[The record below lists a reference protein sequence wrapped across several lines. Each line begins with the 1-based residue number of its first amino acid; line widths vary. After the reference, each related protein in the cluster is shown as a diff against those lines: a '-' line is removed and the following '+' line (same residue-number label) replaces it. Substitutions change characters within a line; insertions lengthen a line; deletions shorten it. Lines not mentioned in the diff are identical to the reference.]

1 MLETVAEKK
10 IPPPLPP
17 KTRRGCLKN
26 GGVEGNCGGGATI
39 LQSNGHVVK
48 IRIDPM
54 MVDGG
59 GGGNG
64 AGDRAERDDGPR
76 REHAVGRRSS
86 TVKINITCVDPFMFR
101 RHYTDVDD
109 DDDEDDDEDRRSS
122 SGHRSPLDSGTGSDL
137 DTGSRRD
144 ESDDGTCSCDSLTS
158 STADPETAVMAVE
171 SAPKQAVAAACA
183 DAVDEPVASDPVAV
197 KPQAPVVQACTAAG
211 IMATATV
218 ATVVEELP
226 KRPSSQSVLVQQ
238 RCYNDKSVAAVAAT
252 DRIIDMDNTDQY
264 YSFHMNENVFD
275 EVDAA
280 AVAAAAA
287 PSDDT
292 FAGCKTVATSDTIRS
307 AKGTIRG
314 VKNRVRAGIA
324 TFLQPKTNKTWQE
337 KEAGKVVLY
346 TTTMGIVRDTY
357 QRCLQVRQILRT
369 HLVKY
374 VERDVF
380 MSREVQKEI
389 RERLG
394 GDTISVPQLF
404 VEGNLIGDAEA
415 VERLN
420 ESGELRSILKPFKSP
435 DACTT
440 CQVCGGY
447 RLLPCPMCNGS
458 KKSVHR
464 NHFTTEMIALKC
476 MNCDEVGLV
485 QCYAC

>member
-1 MLETVAEKK
+1 MLETVTTEKK

-26 GGVEGNCGGGATI
+26 VDGGGGGGGGGGGATI
-39 LQSNGHVVK
+39 LSNGHVVK

-54 MVDGG
+54 MGDGG
-59 GGGNG
+59 G
-64 AGDRAERDDGPR
+64 RAQRDDETC
-76 REHAVGRRSS
+76 REKIVGRRSS
-86 TVKINITCVDPFMFR
+86 TVKINITCVDPFVFR
-101 RHYTDVDD
+101 RHYNDAEDDADD
-109 DDDEDDDEDRRSS
+109 DDHDVDVRRTST
-122 SGHRSPLDSGTGSDL
+122 GHQSPLDSGTGSDL

-158 STADPETAVMAVE
+158 STADAAETVAATTATVIDGLVATA
-171 SAPKQAVAAACA
+171 APPVTVTAAAVA
-183 DAVDEPVASDPVAV
+183 VGV
-197 KPQAPVVQACTAAG
+197 AAG
-211 IMATATV
+211 AGIVTKASV

-226 KRPSSQSVLVQQ
+226 KRSSPPAIHIQQ
-238 RCYNDKSVAAVAAT
+238 RCYGDSTVAAAAT
-252 DRIIDMDNTDQY
+252 TADRVIDMDNTDQY
-264 YSFHMNENVFD
+264 YDFHMNENVFD

-280 AVAAAAA
+280 AAAAAA
-287 PSDDT
+287 AAAQPADDT
-292 FAGCKTVATSDTIRS
+292 FAGCKTAAASDTIRS

-357 QRCLQVRQILRT
+357 QRCLLVRQILRT
-369 HLVKY
+369 HLVKF

-394 GDTISVPQLF
+394 GVDTISVPQLF

>member
-1 MLETVAEKK
+1 MLETVVEKK

-17 KTRRGCLKN
+17 KTRRGLKTGVD
-26 GGVEGNCGGGATI
+26 GGCGGGATI

-59 GGGNG
+59 GGG
-64 AGDRAERDDGPR
+64 GDRAERDDGTR
-76 REHAVGRRSS
+76 REVGRRSS
-86 TVKINITCVDPFMFR
+86 TVKINITCVDPFVFR
-101 RHYTDVDD
+101 RHYSEVDD
-109 DDDEDDDEDRRSS
+109 DDDDERSVS

-144 ESDDGTCSCDSLTS
+144 ESDDGTCSSCDSLTS
-158 STADPETAVMAVE
+158 STADPETAVEPAPGRSVVTIGSGAVV
-171 SAPKQAVAAACA
+171 AP
-183 DAVDEPVASDPVAV
+183 PVASHDDSAGPPAA
-197 KPQAPVVQACTAAG
+197 QTCTAAG
-211 IMATATV
+211 VVATAVV

-226 KRPSSQSVLVQQ
+226 KRSTTPPPPPVVHVQQ
-238 RCYNDKSVAAVAAT
+238 RCYSDASTVTAAAVAE
-252 DRIIDMDNTDQY
+252 RIIDMDNTDQY

-280 AVAAAAA
+280 AVAAAAK

-292 FAGCKTVATSDTIRS
+292 FAGCKTAAATSDTIRS

-404 VEGNLIGDAEA
+404 VEGNLIGDAAA
-415 VERLN
+415 VDRLN

>member
-1 MLETVAEKK
+1 MFIILENLPCGTLCVSGFAVAMLETVVEKK

-26 GGVEGNCGGGATI
+26 SGVEGNCGGGATI

-54 MVDGG
+54 MVDGVG
-59 GGGNG
+59 GGGV

-76 REHAVGRRSS
+76 REHVVGRRSS
-86 TVKINITCVDPFMFR
+86 TVKINITCVDPFVFR

-109 DDDEDDDEDRRSS
+109 DDDEDEDEDRRSS

-171 SAPKQAVAAACA
+171 PAPERAVTTVAAANA
-183 DAVDEPVASDPVAV
+183 NAVKSVASDPVAV
-197 KPQAPVVQACTAAG
+197 EPLASALQACTTTG
-211 IMATATV
+211 IVATATV

-226 KRPSSQSVLVQQ
+226 KRSTPQGIRVQQ
-238 RCYNDKSVAAVAAT
+238 RCYNDKSVTTVAAT
-252 DRIIDMDNTDQY
+252 DRVIDMDNTDQY

-280 AVAAAAA
+280 AVATAAA

-324 TFLQPKTNKTWQE
+324 TFLQPKTNKVSLVSNNVTPMLQYSEFSNFMGGEQE
-337 KEAGKVVLY
+337 CKIK
-346 TTTMGIVRDTY
+346 
-357 QRCLQVRQILRT
+357 
-369 HLVKY
+369 
-374 VERDVF
+374 
-380 MSREVQKEI
+380 
-389 RERLG
+389 
-394 GDTISVPQLF
+394 
-404 VEGNLIGDAEA
+404 
-415 VERLN
+415 
-420 ESGELRSILKPFKSP
+420 
-435 DACTT
+435 
-440 CQVCGGY
+440 
-447 RLLPCPMCNGS
+447 
-458 KKSVHR
+458 
-464 NHFTTEMIALKC
+464 
-476 MNCDEVGLV
+476 
-485 QCYAC
+485 

>member
-1 MLETVAEKK
+1 MLDTVVEKK

-26 GGVEGNCGGGATI
+26 GDVGGGGGGGGATI
-39 LQSNGHVVK
+39 LSSGHVVK

-54 MVDGG
+54 TGG
-59 GGGNG
+59 GGQ
-64 AGDRAERDDGPR
+64 RDDEQPR
-76 REHAVGRRSS
+76 REHAVVGRRSS
-86 TVKINITCVDPFMFR
+86 TVKINITCVDPFVFR
-101 RHYTDVDD
+101 RHYNDDDD
-109 DDDEDDDEDRRSS
+109 DDDEDEDEHRRSS
-122 SGHRSPLDSGTGSDL
+122 SGHQSPLDSGTGSDL

-144 ESDDGTCSCDSLTS
+144 ESDDGMCSCDSLTS
-158 STADPETAVMAVE
+158 STADAETTGTVVGSPPAIITAAVPAVMA
-171 SAPKQAVAAACA
+171 SVAA
-183 DAVDEPVASDPVAV
+183 PVA
-197 KPQAPVVQACTAAG
+197 
-211 IMATATV
+211 

-226 KRPSSQSVLVQQ
+226 KRPPPTIRVQQ
-238 RCYNDKSVAAVAAT
+238 QCYSDTAATAAVT
-252 DRIIDMDNTDQY
+252 DRVIDMDNTDQY

-275 EVDAA
+275 EVDAT
-280 AVAAAAA
+280 AVAGGPA
-287 PSDDT
+287 DDS
-292 FAGCKTVATSDTIRS
+292 FAGCKTMAASDTIRS

-324 TFLQPKTNKTWQE
+324 TFLQPKINKTWQE

-369 HLVKY
+369 HLVKF

-394 GDTISVPQLF
+394 NDTISVPQLF

>member
-59 GGGNG
+59 GGT
-64 AGDRAERDDGPR
+64 GDRAERDDGPR
-76 REHAVGRRSS
+76 HEHAVGRRSS
-86 TVKINITCVDPFMFR
+86 TVKINITCVDPFVFR

-109 DDDEDDDEDRRSS
+109 DEDEEDDEDRRSS

-158 STADPETAVMAVE
+158 STADPETAVMAVDL
-171 SAPKQAVAAACA
+171 APGRAVAAAN
-183 DAVDEPVASDPVAV
+183 VDSVEPVASVPVAV
-197 KPQAPVVQACTAAG
+197 KPPALQACTAAG
-211 IMATATV
+211 VVATATV

-226 KRPSSQSVLVQQ
+226 KRSTPQAVRVQQ
-238 RCYNDKSVAAVAAT
+238 RCYNDTSAAAVAAT
-252 DRIIDMDNTDQY
+252 DRVIDMDNTDQY
-264 YSFHMNENVFD
+264 YRFHMNENVFD
-275 EVDAA
+275 EVDAT
-280 AVAAAAA
+280 AVATAAS

-324 TFLQPKTNKTWQE
+324 TFLQPKTNKVSLT
-337 KEAGKVVLY
+337 VSDNRI
-346 TTTMGIVRDTY
+346 IVY
-357 QRCLQVRQILRT
+357 I
-369 HLVKY
+369 K
-374 VERDVF
+374 
-380 MSREVQKEI
+380 
-389 RERLG
+389 RL
-394 GDTISVPQLF
+394 
-404 VEGNLIGDAEA
+404 
-415 VERLN
+415 
-420 ESGELRSILKPFKSP
+420 
-435 DACTT
+435 
-440 CQVCGGY
+440 
-447 RLLPCPMCNGS
+447 
-458 KKSVHR
+458 
-464 NHFTTEMIALKC
+464 
-476 MNCDEVGLV
+476 
-485 QCYAC
+485 